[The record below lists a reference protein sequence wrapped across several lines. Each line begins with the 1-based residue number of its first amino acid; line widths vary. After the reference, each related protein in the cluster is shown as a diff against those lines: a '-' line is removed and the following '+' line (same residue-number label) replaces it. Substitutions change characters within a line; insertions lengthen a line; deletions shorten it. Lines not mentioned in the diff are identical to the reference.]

1 MGKEEGKIKSLQY
14 SAALN
19 PSERVLRRWARPL
32 LSCLR
37 LQSPVEQ
44 AVLKHAPEKPS
55 QPVTPALLP

>member
-32 LSCLR
+32 LRCLR
-37 LQSPVEQ
+37 LQSPVE
-44 AVLKHAPEKPS
+44 
-55 QPVTPALLP
+55 